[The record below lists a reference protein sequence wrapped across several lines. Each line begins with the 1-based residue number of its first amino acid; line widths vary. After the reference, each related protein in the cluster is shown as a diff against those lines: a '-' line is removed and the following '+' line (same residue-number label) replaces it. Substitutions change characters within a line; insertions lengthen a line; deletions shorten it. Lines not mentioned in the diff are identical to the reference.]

1 MVLRTL
7 AFSLQNVILLLLLLF
22 LFTNILIHLY
32 ITLDFHIFIY
42 FLLLFVIIRMMKDAL
57 DMQCMSNK
65 NATISSTSSS
75 NIGGSTSQL
84 IKSVPNSN
92 NLYHGFSVDSI
103 IYDIEQNSK
112 RLSVNLGGT
121 NNDIEKPVIVLSSS
135 STENQIE
142 MQHARLKDNRLPSIN
157 SEVFVSEIM
166 DEVSWPFKIYWLFSS
181 LVITLSILAI
191 FTYWIFLFDGQ
202 TYSPLAWYLRLDRHG
217 IASLLVIVERMS
229 TRTPIRLLHFIY
241 TSLLFVLY
249 GATNATY
256 CYTTETFVYGKLD
269 FVGDTLRA
277 SALILLGAFVA
288 VPVVHFFAYLCV
300 HRLKEWASEKF
311 NSRKI

>member
-1 MVLRTL
+1 
-7 AFSLQNVILLLLLLF
+7 
-22 LFTNILIHLY
+22 
-32 ITLDFHIFIY
+32 
-42 FLLLFVIIRMMKDAL
+42 MMKDAL

-121 NNDIEKPVIVLSSS
+121 NNDIEKPAIVLSSS

-288 VPVVHFFAYLCV
+288 VPVAHFFAYLCV